1 MSIEIALLISLVSVS
16 IAVISFFRN
25 SKKDTTE
32 EVEER
37 ATMNAMVMTKLD
49 AISDSLKDIR
59 KDNQDIRDEMK
70 GLSERVIVLEQHVHM
85 MDKVAYASSYSE
97 KETT

>member
-59 KDNQDIRDEMK
+59 KDNQDIRAEMK